1 MTTVRGP
8 QWSKMSL
15 SSALFVILPTS
26 VLNQSSSIS
35 CVSPRFLQSSSSK
48 RLPFFG
54 REEGEAGGTEMNAVC
69 TFSAFPSAA
78 AAAVCFA
85 P

>member
-1 MTTVRGP
+1 VYPPDFCSHLLVRD
-8 QWSKMSL
+8 
-15 SSALFVILPTS
+15 
-26 VLNQSSSIS
+26 
-35 CVSPRFLQSSSSK
+35 C
-48 RLPFFG
+48 PFFG

-85 P
+85 PCCTPLPLPLVYRKHSRISFEESYVLQNGW